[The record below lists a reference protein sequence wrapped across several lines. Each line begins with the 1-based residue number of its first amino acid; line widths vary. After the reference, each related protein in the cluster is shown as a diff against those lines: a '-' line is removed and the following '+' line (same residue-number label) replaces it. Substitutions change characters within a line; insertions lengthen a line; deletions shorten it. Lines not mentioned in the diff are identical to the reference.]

1 MSSIIRDTDSRRDYS
16 TSYHEWLHEQSRQ
29 GLPSDIASQV
39 CTITQSILRRYRK
52 AARDHGHLD
61 PFLREADEAFADEMA
76 TAYGVC
82 RVPVPLMIPLGA
94 NLYFPFYAVLLG
106 EVDSDASCWDAYH
119 RGLTTIMQRV
129 ARRMGVSTTLPTVY
143 LEVVEFGLLEGME
156 GFDMSEVLSEH
167 AGDTEMVSTLSE
179 PSLTL
184 PPAITPRA
192 VWPQASSSRTNN
204 DPGTWVEL
212 SGRRPMS
219 ESV

>member
-82 RVPVPLMIPLGA
+82 RVPVPLMIPL
-94 NLYFPFYAVLLG
+94 
-106 EVDSDASCWDAYH
+106 
-119 RGLTTIMQRV
+119 
-129 ARRMGVSTTLPTVY
+129 
-143 LEVVEFGLLEGME
+143 
-156 GFDMSEVLSEH
+156 
-167 AGDTEMVSTLSE
+167 STLCFLERLIATHLAGTLTIEGSL
-179 PSLTL
+179 PSCKGS
-184 PPAITPRA
+184 PEE
-192 VWPQASSSRTNN
+192 
-204 DPGTWVEL
+204 WV
-212 SGRRPMS
+212 
-219 ESV
+219 

>member
-1 MSSIIRDTDSRRDYS
+1 
-16 TSYHEWLHEQSRQ
+16 
-29 GLPSDIASQV
+29 
-39 CTITQSILRRYRK
+39 
-52 AARDHGHLD
+52 
-61 PFLREADEAFADEMA
+61 
-76 TAYGVC
+76 
-82 RVPVPLMIPLGA
+82 
-94 NLYFPFYAVLLG
+94 
-106 EVDSDASCWDAYH
+106 
-119 RGLTTIMQRV
+119 
-129 ARRMGVSTTLPTVY
+129 MGVNTTLPTMY

-204 DPGTWVEL
+204 DPGTWVGL